1 MFIGFDYG
9 TANCSVAKIALS
21 DHPHYRATMQ
31 LLSEQLEV
39 DISFE
44 DMTNAIES
52 PKQKMAELVKE
63 AVEQGGVTP
72 DAIFMT
78 GGSARS
84 PILRNAVQQTLPN
97 IQVVSGNYFGSV
109 TAGLARWAEVC
120 FK

>member
-1 MFIGFDYG
+1 
-9 TANCSVAKIALS
+9 
-21 DHPHYRATMQ
+21 
-31 LLSEQLEV
+31 
-39 DISFE
+39 
-44 DMTNAIES
+44 MTIAIET

-63 AVEQGGVTP
+63 AVVQGGVKP

-84 PILRNAVQQTLPN
+84 PILRNAVQQTLPD
-97 IQVVSGNYFGSV
+97 IEVVSGNYFGSV